1 MVTLKSLII
10 FFIVVVSAIH
20 WVGCA
25 SPAGIAATAACGA
38 VAAAAG
44 ARAAA
49 TTIGGSGGGC
59 VDGLILLPGGG
70 TPSAPVDILAGPAS
84 ISWTL
89 VSIVLLIVPALLL
102 SV

>member
-25 SPAGIAATAACGA
+25 GPAGIAATAACGA

-49 TTIGGSGGGC
+49 ATIGDSGGC
-59 VDGLILLPGGG
+59 VDGLILVPGGR
-70 TPSAPVDILAGPAS
+70 TPSAPVDIPAGPAS
-84 ISWTL
+84 IRWTL
-89 VSIVLLIVPALLL
+89 VPSILLIVPAFLL